1 MMGVK
6 SELPDHLWCGHANA
20 NCRLI
25 LSFPESAL
33 IDEGDDGVVMK
44 SINKDIVSCMAVD
57 WLRNIQEGQGSSF
70 LNYRAIWSTHLQ
82 PLAGCWPMTR
92 TREIFSGTLIT
103 GCLNR

>member
-57 WLRNIQEGQGSSF
+57 WLHYLRKTRYVVPSSTIGPYGPRIYNHWQAAGQ
-70 LNYRAIWSTHLQ
+70 
-82 PLAGCWPMTR
+82 WPEPER
-92 TREIFSGTLIT
+92 YFPAL
-103 GCLNR
+103 